1 MSARITGVVVIA
13 GIAYYSPA
21 LAKEPAQVEH
31 YSITTRY
38 STVSEGGGS
47 SGSSRGSNAYR
58 EEVRT
63 DAEGCRLRQFDIDD
77 TDGRKRPLSQWQMPI
92 VVRQCPGAAPALA
105 NRDAMLARRDAFLA
119 AMNVTTDVCGAHYFT
134 WNVFR
139 IDCDPD
145 EAVDRL
151 AEIDLGSI
159 RLEDGAEYALP
170 DTGTRVTLRRKASE
184 VPGQILFAGSAAID
198 PEYLRSRAAETI
210 MVVAEVSGEKM
221 TRDEAISQIAGRRY
235 SGESAITLVAE
246 PETGRITV
254 TLSGE
259 VKEIGED
266 GTIET
271 RKGETV
277 TTRQRVEAAP
287 GSDPFVTSSD

>member
-1 MSARITGVVVIA
+1 MYTRLMGSLAFVGF
-13 GIAYYSPA
+13 GGCMPA
-21 LAKEPAQVEH
+21 LAKEPAQTE
-31 YSITTRY
+31 YYAITTRY
-38 STVSEGGGS
+38 STVFEGDNS
-47 SGSSRGSNAYR
+47 SGSSSGGSAYR

-63 DAEGCRLRQFDIDD
+63 DAEGCRIRTFDIDD
-77 TDGRKRPLSQWQMPI
+77 ADGPKRPLAEWQMPI
-92 VVRQCPGAAPALA
+92 VLRECPGAAPALA

-119 AMNVTTDVCGAHYFT
+119 AMNLTTDVCGAHYFT
-134 WNVFR
+134 SNVFR

-145 EAVDRL
+145 EAVERL

-184 VPGQILFAGSAAID
+184 VPGQTLFAGSAAID

-210 MVVAEVSGEKM
+210 MVVAEVSGEKV
-221 TRDEAISQIAGRRY
+221 TRDEAIAQIAGRRY

-259 VKEIGED
+259 VKEIGKD